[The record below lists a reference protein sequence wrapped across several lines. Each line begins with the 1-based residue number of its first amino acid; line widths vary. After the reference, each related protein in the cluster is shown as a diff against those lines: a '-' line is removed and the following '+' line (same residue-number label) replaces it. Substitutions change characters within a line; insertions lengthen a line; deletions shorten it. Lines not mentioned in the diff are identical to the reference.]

1 MIKDGKI
8 EEIEEIVES
17 DKPSEYD
24 EDGNK
29 LPKKKNQV
37 KKNHQ
42 KKLKELKNQQ
52 QRRKIRSL
60 KRLWSMKKV
69 KQLK

>member
-17 DKPSEYD
+17 DKQSEYD

-29 LPKKKNQV
+29 LPKKKKYKT
-37 KKNHQ
+37 KKRFEQ
-42 KKLKELKNQQ
+42 GRKK
-52 QRRKIRSL
+52 
-60 KRLWSMKKV
+60 KRE
-69 KQLK
+69 

>member
-29 LPKKKNQV
+29 LPKKKKYKT
-37 KKNHQ
+37 KKGDENKGRQ
-42 KKLKELKNQQ
+42 KSSD
-52 QRRKIRSL
+52 IR
-60 KRLWSMKKV
+60 
-69 KQLK
+69 